1 MYLTSYLLG
10 GTTMNLIKSI
20 EYNKQYDDQLF
31 KVELEYGMKDDKSNH
46 ELMLKIW
53 HVTNEERGTKHIVV
67 KEEITDLTAYPQI
80 YEGATNIYIDNLE
93 EIRNYINERIE
104 LIASSNRVNNIFKE
118 VLQQLEEEERK

>member
-1 MYLTSYLLG
+1 
-10 GTTMNLIKSI
+10 MNLIKSI

-104 LIASSNRVNNIFKE
+104 LIANSNRVNDTFKE
-118 VLQQLEEEERK
+118 VLEQLEEEENK

>member
-1 MYLTSYLLG
+1 
-10 GTTMNLIKSI
+10 MNLIKSI
-20 EYNKQYDDQLF
+20 EYNKEHDGQLF

-93 EIRNYINERIE
+93 EIRNYVNERIE
-104 LIASSNRVNNIFKE
+104 LIANSNKVNDIFKK
-118 VLQQLEEEERK
+118 VLEQLEEEESK